1 MNGSMTPSVVT
12 ARHFGIDRTTA
23 YGRTGTRV
31 HYDGTEG
38 RLGPG
43 DVLTDLSQAFFYS
56 VVTPE

>member
-1 MNGSMTPSVVT
+1 MTPSVVT
-12 ARHFGIDRTTA
+12 VRHFGIDRTTA
-23 YGRTGTRV
+23 YGRTDTQV

>member
-1 MNGSMTPSVVT
+1 MTLLVVT
-12 ARHFGIDRTTA
+12 VSHYWIDRTTA
-23 YGRTGTRV
+23 YGRIGTRV